1 MTNTSSKLAAAKM
14 PKSQK
19 RHLVPSIPLERSENK
34 QPAKGEFLVMKCR
47 TQPAEAN
54 SPTYDVTIPYFG
66 SGTPEEWLRFRSNLD
81 KVIHGQNA
89 TTGPSRY
96 ALARKL
102 LEGDALAAFE
112 QAATTT
118 TGGETVVNFG
128 VVMTAVTKHIF
139 PARALQTQ
147 KRFMRRF
154 LRKPKDMTI
163 RQYVGRVQEMNSML
177 LKFPQPSNTQPATE
191 LPQDEILDLLE
202 FGMPSTW
209 QKAMIIQD
217 FDPVSGTLADFTNF
231 CERLE
236 RTESTEKIS
245 TKSIFSEKIRKKKR
259 TREVAFKR
267 EEEKYCILH
276 GEGNH
281 STEECY
287 TIKKQVAKM
296 KKFSKEKKME
306 GYHQKSKKA
315 KKIFTPSFKK
325 PLKRLTRKISISMVR
340 I

>member
-14 PKSQK
+14 SESQK
-19 RHLVPSIPLERSENK
+19 RHLVPPIPLERSESK
-34 QPAKGEFLVMKCR
+34 QPAKG
-47 TQPAEAN
+47 AN

-66 SGTPEEWLRFRSNLD
+66 SGTPEEWLRFRSVLD

-96 ALARKL
+96 ALARIL
-102 LEGDALAAFE
+102 LEGEALSAFE

-118 TGGETVVNFG
+118 TGGETVVKFG
-128 VVMTAVTKHIF
+128 VVMTAVAKHIF
-139 PARALQTQ
+139 PARALQKQ
-147 KRFMRRF
+147 NRFMRRF

-217 FDPVSGTLADFTNF
+217 L
-231 CERLE
+231 
-236 RTESTEKIS
+236 IQ
-245 TKSIFSEKIRKKKR
+245 
-259 TREVAFKR
+259 
-267 EEEKYCILH
+267 Y
-276 GEGNH
+276 
-281 STEECY
+281 
-287 TIKKQVAKM
+287 QV
-296 KKFSKEKKME
+296 
-306 GYHQKSKKA
+306 H
-315 KKIFTPSFKK
+315 
-325 PLKRLTRKISISMVR
+325 
-340 I
+340 